1 MKAQKIIRYEFTNKL
16 YGSYIWK
23 VLNTNDRKFENYINN
38 QSAGIH
44 IYNPSYWRCRNR
56 KVMGTQDL
64 KVSLGNK
71 ESLISINGNDFLK
84 NREICSVI
92 GL

>member
-1 MKAQKIIRYEFTNKL
+1 
-16 YGSYIWK
+16 
-23 VLNTNDRKFENYINN
+23 
-38 QSAGIH
+38 
-44 IYNPSYWRCRNR
+44 
-56 KVMGTQDL
+56 MGTQDL
-64 KVSLGNK
+64 KASLGNK